1 MAARVDAVKAIAK
14 EGGKSSQEEKE
25 LHSLQFASHVFT
37 LHEMELALP
46 KKVFENIKNTIDGKE
61 KFELEHADA
70 VAEALKIW
78 SLKRG
83 ATHYTHWFQP
93 LTGAPAEK
101 HDSFLNWSTEGKV
114 VEKLRGK
121 ELFRGEPDASSF
133 PSGGLRSTDKARGYT
148 CWDITSPPFLFEG
161 QGGVTLF
168 IPSLFFSWEGHALD
182 HKIPLLRSEE
192 KLKTQIF
199 RLLKMAEQPA
209 EKVFSTVG
217 IEQEYFLID
226 RRFYLLRPDLMLAG
240 RTLLGARPPKGQEL
254 EQHYFASLN
263 DRVFAYMCEFEET
276 AIKLGIPVKTRHNEV
291 APFQHEVAPLFEG
304 SSLAI
309 DHNLLLMEVMK
320 KVAARHHLAVLFHE
334 KPFAKLNG
342 SGKHNNWSIGTN
354 LGHNLLDP
362 KENSFVFFV
371 LLTAVLRAVH
381 THAGVLRASIASAGN
396 DHRLGGAEAPPTIL
410 SVYLGEALEKIVDAV
425 IEEKNID
432 PQVARKIDLGLSH
445 ILPFEADLSDR
456 NRTSFFA
463 FTGNKFEFRAVGASA
478 HSAFP
483 LTVVNAIVADSLALI
498 LDELADVIQDKK
510 LDAAQLFSESLP
522 VIRKHLRIAK
532 PVLFGGNAYS
542 AEWAREAVQRGLPN
556 IARSFYAFEQLLD
569 PKSLRAFE
577 GVFTEKEIE
586 SRYEILV
593 EQYVKTMNIEA
604 NIMVDLFRTQILP
617 AALKVW
623 LATYRKTKARC
634 SRRHQRQ

>member
-1 MAARVDAVKAIAK
+1 M
-14 EGGKSSQEEKE
+14 
-25 LHSLQFASHVFT
+25 
-37 LHEMELALP
+37 
-46 KKVFENIKNTIDGKE
+46 
-61 KFELEHADA
+61 
-70 VAEALKIW
+70 
-78 SLKRG
+78 
-83 ATHYTHWFQP
+83 
-93 LTGAPAEK
+93 
-101 HDSFLNWSTEGKV
+101 
-114 VEKLRGK
+114 
-121 ELFRGEPDASSF
+121 
-133 PSGGLRSTDKARGYT
+133 
-148 CWDITSPPFLFEG
+148 
-161 QGGVTLF
+161 
-168 IPSLFFSWEGHALD
+168 
-182 HKIPLLRSEE
+182 
-192 KLKTQIF
+192 
-199 RLLKMAEQPA
+199 
-209 EKVFSTVG
+209 
-217 IEQEYFLID
+217 
-226 RRFYLLRPDLMLAG
+226 
-240 RTLLGARPPKGQEL
+240 
-254 EQHYFASLN
+254 
-263 DRVFAYMCEFEET
+263 
-276 AIKLGIPVKTRHNEV
+276 
-291 APFQHEVAPLFEG
+291 
-304 SSLAI
+304 
-309 DHNLLLMEVMK
+309 
-320 KVAARHHLAVLFHE
+320 
-334 KPFAKLNG
+334 
-342 SGKHNNWSIGTN
+342 
-354 LGHNLLDP
+354 
-362 KENSFVFFV
+362 

-593 EQYVKTMNIEA
+593 EQYVKTMAIEA
-604 NIMVDLFRTQILP
+604 NLMIDLFRTEILP
-617 AALKVW
+617 AALEDQKHRAKAIQMISELGVSVDAHLIDSIKHMVSLISSAIRAIDEIEKVQKQLIDLKW
-623 LATYRKTKARC
+623 EAKGKAFCDVIAPKMETARHFIDEMETLLDDRLWPLPKYREMLFIL
-634 SRRHQRQ
+634 